1 MFSLK
6 KKVVWLKFGIWNWLK
21 PRCDLSLQSKIY
33 PESPWIQGQLSPG
46 TGLAGS
52 TGTGSYSP
60 PGSTGTGFANG
71 KPGETKKVYG
81 TVTSDTNFGSVDTN
95 YFSSNT

>member
-1 MFSLK
+1 MEL
-6 KKVVWLKFGIWNWLK
+6 VN
-21 PRCDLSLQSKIY
+21 PCADLTLQSKIY

-71 KPGETKKVYG
+71 KPGETGKKVYG